1 MPPIYHQHLIPSSV
15 DGTRLAAIAL
25 TALRRVKALFGIG
38 DGRIVG
44 AVRVLVVLIV
54 NVRVVVLHQ
63 RVLLMS
69 CWLAWSIEAPAWRWI
84 PYELAFRAGFF
95 WIPTEGARTTT
106 KVGGAAPVG
115 DVRHDPRLVDPLRR
129 AADELM

>member
-1 MPPIYHQHLIPSSV
+1 MRMARRRMLVPV
-15 DGTRLAAIAL
+15 RVRFGTLVA
-25 TALRRVKALFGIG
+25 
-38 DGRIVG
+38 